1 MDTIQTLLDQLEDK
15 RLDYVMARSRV
26 SSDRQAY
33 LDAGISRQTF
43 YGWPTEERERLN
55 DIAQQLKRA
64 GAVRALMILH
74 DAAEE
79 AAQVK
84 VEGLR
89 SRNER
94 VKQDVATEILD
105 RNLGKPNQPVSQDIS
120 GEVSI
125 GITPVDYRTAIASI
139 ATGSEQDSLTS
150 GQDQGT
156 GDGPEMG

>member
-1 MDTIQTLLDQLEDK
+1 MDELQTLLDQLQDK

-33 LDAGISRQTF
+33 TDAGISRQTF
-43 YGWPTEERERLN
+43 YCWPTEEREMLN

-64 GAVRALMILH
+64 RALRALQILQ

-79 AAQVK
+79 AAMVK

-105 RNLGKPNQPVSQDIS
+105 RNLGKPNQPVSS
-120 GEVSI
+120 EVSGDITI
-125 GITPVDYRTAIASI
+125 GITPVDYRTAIATI
-139 ATGSEQDSLTS
+139 ATGSEQDSLAS
-150 GQDQGT
+150 GQDQSA
-156 GDGPEMG
+156 GDGQKVG